1 MPPGFPVCGPIGR
14 FGRFFVGPFRLD
26 ALYTIHLE
34 KGRHLKCQIR
44 AMREE
49 EPPLLVVF
57 LREAICLPHGYPE
70 PLPRGGFFRP
80 QTLRCPSYLWDA
92 TRMVEMGQRVVGA
105 IYYVGHI
112 DEQAPLLCVALYQNY
127 RGKGISTA
135 HAGTCSG
142 QRRCKC
148 ILGRQQTKSCRSPI
162 QTHRFSNHQRR
173 RRRSGVADGLFSSP
187 FYLSFLASST

>member
-1 MPPGFPVCGPIGR
+1 MPHGFPVCGPIGR
-14 FGRFFVGPFRLD
+14 FGRFFMGPFRLD

-70 PLPRGGFFRP
+70 PLPRGGFFRT

-92 TRMVEMGQRVVGA
+92 ARVVEMGQRVVGT

-112 DEQAPLLCVALYQNY
+112 A
-127 RGKGISTA
+127 
-135 HAGTCSG
+135 
-142 QRRCKC
+142 
-148 ILGRQQTKSCRSPI
+148 
-162 QTHRFSNHQRR
+162 
-173 RRRSGVADGLFSSP
+173 
-187 FYLSFLASST
+187 